1 MRTMAL
7 RPSFAE
13 LPDGDFP
20 SSFGVQFADLVDA
33 ALAGDQDHIR
43 RVATLFAQD
52 YKGQDH
58 REIISRLRAAVKKR
72 TTSLDTMRSVERL
85 PVDNKSRIPLA
96 EEHAWP
102 TLPLLLDDEQGEVLS
117 RFVAEAIHAEALSK
131 AGLGSRHNLLLSG
144 PPGTGKTFIAGH
156 IAARLGMPFHVVRLD
171 SIISSLLGDTAK
183 NIRAL
188 FEYANNGPGF
198 IFIDEVDAVAKKRD
212 DSREMGEIK
221 RVVNTLIQALDS
233 LDERTIV
240 VAATNHAHL
249 LDPAI
254 FRRFPYHVEVPLP
267 AEGLRQALWSLYL
280 YQDEARAEVVP
291 LAMISAGLSCS
302 DIRELSLS
310 ARRSALIY
318 NRDIDIAAL
327 TAAVITS
334 EAGRLRLPS
343 SHELDVKSKRE
354 LTERLDAQG
363 LLTFGQLGLL
373 TGVSRQAAT
382 DKIKRQRE
390 KTI

>member
-13 LPDGDFP
+13 LPGGDFP
-20 SSFGVQFADLVDA
+20 SSFGVQFTDLVEA
-33 ALAGDQDHIR
+33 ALAGDHDHVR
-43 RVATLFAQD
+43 RVAALFAQD

-58 REIISRLRAAVKKR
+58 REIVSRLRSAVKKR
-72 TTSLDTMRSVERL
+72 TTSLDAMRSIERL
-85 PVDNKSRIPLA
+85 PVDNKSRIPLV
-96 EEHAWP
+96 EEQSWP
-102 TLPLLLDDEQGEVLS
+102 TIPLLLEDEQGEVLA
-117 RFVAEAIHAEALSK
+117 RFVAEAIHAEQLAE

-156 IAARLGMPFHVVRLD
+156 VAARLGMPFHVVRLD

-198 IFIDEVDAVAKKRD
+198 IFIDEIDAVAKKRD
-212 DSREMGEIK
+212 DSRELGEIK

-233 LDERTIV
+233 VDERTIV
-240 VAATNHAHL
+240 IAATNHAHL

-254 FRRFPYHVEVPLP
+254 FRRFPYHLEAPLP
-267 AEGLRQALWSLYL
+267 DEGLRQALWALYL
-280 YQDEARAEVVP
+280 YQEELRPETAP
-291 LAMISAGLSCS
+291 LAMISSGLSCS

-310 ARRSALIY
+310 ARRSALLN

-327 TAAVITS
+327 AAAIVAS

-343 SHELDVKSKRE
+343 AHELDSKSMRE

-363 LLTFGQLGLL
+363 LLTYTQLGLL
-373 TGVSRQAAT
+373 TGVSRQAVT

-390 KTI
+390 KAT